1 LQTVKKIGKGTGKR
15 APRLMAEARRQMAQC
30 RSAVPVWAMPL
41 ARVVENFDPRT
52 TRFDIVVIDEASQSD
67 VMALVALYLGRQVL
81 AVGAEEQV
89 IPGAVG
95 QNLTA
100 VEQLIAPYL
109 KDVPNGHLYDGQTSV
124 FDLARA
130 SFGGTICLREH
141 FRCVPEIIQFS
152 NALSYDGR
160 LKPLRD

>member
-1 LQTVKKIGKGTGKR
+1 
-15 APRLMAEARRQMAQC
+15 
-30 RSAVPVWAMPL
+30 
-41 ARVVENFDPRT
+41 
-52 TRFDIVVIDEASQSD
+52 SQSD

-81 AVGAEEQV
+81 VVGDEEQV
-89 IPGAVG
+89 SPDAVG

-100 VEQLIAPYL
+100 VEQLIAQYL

-124 FDLARA
+124 YDLARA

-160 LKPLRD
+160 LKPLRDASGVHAKPSLVAHRVEGHQTGNNVNREEAITIATLIAAAFEQPEYEKATFGVVSLVGEQ